1 MKRENIKIAVV
12 DGQGGGLGR
21 ALIERIKRANPDI
34 AVRALG
40 TNAAA
45 TAAMLKGGADDGATG
60 ENAVIFN
67 AARMHILL
75 GPVGILA
82 ANGLLGEITPA
93 MAEAI
98 GSGDA
103 LKILLPSTKCNIRLA
118 VAGKEPT
125 QTYLDE
131 AARLCGEEIAR
142 LAEIQDNGP
151 PAGNRRR

>member
-1 MKRENIKIAVV
+1 MEAALMKRENIQIAVV

-21 ALIERIKRANPDI
+21 ALVERVKRANPDI
-34 AVRALG
+34 PVRALG

-67 AARMHILL
+67 VGRAHILL

-82 ANGLLGEITPA
+82 ANGLLGEVTPA
-93 MAEAI
+93 MAEAV

-103 LKILLPSTKCNIRLA
+103 VKILLPSTKCNIRLA
-118 VAGKEPT
+118 VPGKEST
-125 QTYLDE
+125 QAYLDE

-142 LAEIQDNGP
+142 LTGQA
-151 PAGNRRR
+151 